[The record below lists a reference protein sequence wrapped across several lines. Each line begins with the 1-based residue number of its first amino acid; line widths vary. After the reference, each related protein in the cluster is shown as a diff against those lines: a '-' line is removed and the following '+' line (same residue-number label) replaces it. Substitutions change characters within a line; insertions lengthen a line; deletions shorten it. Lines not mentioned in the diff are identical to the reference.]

1 MVEERHGQPG
11 LAAEKLQP
19 AARIRHPVLQHRIAD
34 AIGNA
39 RGDPARRRVAPFQP
53 LPLHQTDF
61 GRILSSGFT
70 GEALSAVADA
80 PWPLL
85 RKPYSADALARA
97 IARALDPES
106 QAA

>member
-1 MVEERHGQPG
+1 MADGSQLAFTPAVEAATSPMWEKVKHHVTPMEWRLHAPLIAEINRLKREKNAVILSTGYAGEAQPI
-11 LAAEKLQP
+11 AAE
-19 AARIRHPVLQHRIAD
+19 
-34 AIGNA
+34 
-39 RGDPARRRVAPFQP
+39 
-53 LPLHQTDF
+53 T
-61 GRILSSGFT
+61 
-70 GEALSAVADA
+70 

>member
-1 MVEERHGQPG
+1 MRLTIVSPS
-11 LAAEKLQP
+11 
-19 AARIRHPVLQHRIAD
+19 
-34 AIGNA
+34 
-39 RGDPARRRVAPFQP
+39 P
-53 LPLHQTDF
+53 LP
-61 GRILSSGFT
+61 
-70 GEALSAVADA
+70 SAVTDA